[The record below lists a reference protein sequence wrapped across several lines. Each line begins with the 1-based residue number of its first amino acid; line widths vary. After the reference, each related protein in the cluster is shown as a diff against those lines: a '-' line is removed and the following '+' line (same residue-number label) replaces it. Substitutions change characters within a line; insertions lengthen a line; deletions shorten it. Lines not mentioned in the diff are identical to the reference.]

1 MEQNARWLAEQGEGT
16 VLFDLAEGGRLK
28 SRIWAEAIDAGDAL
42 AARLVDEAASALAA
56 AIASAIVLIDL
67 ELVVLGGGMAERLGE
82 PFRKRVENEVM
93 ERSFTGSSTP
103 VRAARMGDTGGAV
116 GPPFLSRTAANGGHR
131 PRSATTPCRCDA
143 CWRLGPERHPCS
155 QPRVELACLQ
165 RSVLELV
172 ADPEV
177 PLLERAA
184 FLAIFSSNLDEFFQ
198 VRVSG
203 LHDQV
208 AAGITKTTSDGRLPG
223 QQIEEIREVVSRLSA
238 QHQSSFIDDVRPAL
252 HREGIGIVNYTD
264 LDEEQRERTAVQFR
278 QRIFPVLTPLAVD
291 PGIRSLISRTFRSTS
306 QCWSAIRWTTVGSL
320 LASRFPTRSL
330 DGSMLMTSTCLLSR

>member
-1 MEQNARWLAEQGEGT
+1 MVAIDPAARPARAVATRVGGWDQNDTPVLNRELSWLAFNAR
-16 VLFDLAEGGRLK
+16 
-28 SRIWAEAIDAGDAL
+28 
-42 AARLVDEAASALAA
+42 
-56 AIASAIVLIDL
+56 
-67 ELVVLGGGMAERLGE
+67 
-82 PFRKRVENEVM
+82 
-93 ERSFTGSSTP
+93 
-103 VRAARMGDTGGAV
+103 
-116 GPPFLSRTAANGGHR
+116 
-131 PRSATTPCRCDA
+131 
-143 CWRLGPERHPCS
+143 
-155 QPRVELACLQ
+155 
-165 RSVLELV
+165 VLELV

-177 PLLERAA
+177 PLLERVA

-208 AAGITKTTSDGRLPG
+208 AAGITKPTSDGRLPG

-291 PGIRSLISRTFRSTS
+291 PGHP
-306 QCWSAIRWTTVGSL
+306 
-320 LASRFPTRSL
+320 FP
-330 DGSMLMTSTCLLSR
+330 